1 MVIDNLDDILSQ
13 RSQASQCNGSEANM
27 SLNDLS
33 IKRKVSGVPTL
44 LRLGSSHSRT
54 SSHPRVATTLSS
66 EDEVDDLGGHVG
78 LVNPHRIV
86 RRHSAIGV
94 GSERRLADSLVAES
108 DKSSSD
114 SPVSEPAEDR
124 LISSMRRRKSST
136 KNRKSWA
143 PTSSQP
149 SHLIDE
155 DSEVESPQRR
165 ERSTFLRCLVC
176 FKQNSQTAPSSSSAP
191 PLTQSARSTDDHV
204 FQDPACMLMN
214 RIFLELS
221 ENVEVDVLNPIDQRA
236 VFLLFSA
243 LSGEPLLIPS
253 EYHECDEWIDW
264 LTLGFSSSE
273 LDAFERDINR
283 TGSQS
288 LGMLFQAFFA
298 LEFTEAA
305 RLSSLIIR
313 NVHFDPSALF
323 GLFAVN
329 CAKWTREVVR
339 TSMVKFDQT
348 SASANTAK
356 EGPLIFTSVRPMA
369 TKRDERFSKFNTL
382 LDWWVSGGLWTDLAE
397 VEKPFGDH
405 FGSVNSG
412 RNSYA
417 SFRDEYGQ
425 PEFSSD
431 DDGVNPPEIA
441 KPRRKKVSERR
452 PINSPIHNSRVSS
465 VNVNIREDMV
475 LLRQALILGGVYYS
489 YCVIAFTKFWLQ
501 KDLISVDTD
510 VARDRLTNAY
520 LEDSFV
526 RHLKLSPSA
535 PISSLLKDVDHVKAR
550 VEQLWK
556 SSGWTPEDLLGEAD
570 SPLNGSRLISD

>member
-1 MVIDNLDDILSQ
+1 
-13 RSQASQCNGSEANM
+13 
-27 SLNDLS
+27 
-33 IKRKVSGVPTL
+33 
-44 LRLGSSHSRT
+44 
-54 SSHPRVATTLSS
+54 
-66 EDEVDDLGGHVG
+66 
-78 LVNPHRIV
+78 
-86 RRHSAIGV
+86 
-94 GSERRLADSLVAES
+94 
-108 DKSSSD
+108 
-114 SPVSEPAEDR
+114 
-124 LISSMRRRKSST
+124 
-136 KNRKSWA
+136 
-143 PTSSQP
+143 
-149 SHLIDE
+149 
-155 DSEVESPQRR
+155 
-165 ERSTFLRCLVC
+165 
-176 FKQNSQTAPSSSSAP
+176 
-191 PLTQSARSTDDHV
+191 
-204 FQDPACMLMN
+204 
-214 RIFLELS
+214 
-221 ENVEVDVLNPIDQRA
+221 
-236 VFLLFSA
+236 
-243 LSGEPLLIPS
+243 
-253 EYHECDEWIDW
+253 
-264 LTLGFSSSE
+264 
-273 LDAFERDINR
+273 
-283 TGSQS
+283 
-288 LGMLFQAFFA
+288 
-298 LEFTEAA
+298 
-305 RLSSLIIR
+305 
-313 NVHFDPSALF
+313 
-323 GLFAVN
+323 
-329 CAKWTREVVR
+329 
-339 TSMVKFDQT
+339 
-348 SASANTAK
+348 
-356 EGPLIFTSVRPMA
+356 MA

-510 VARDRLTNAY
+510 VARDLLTNAY

-526 RHLKLSPSA
+526 RHLKLSPSV